1 MEDKLPSS
9 SDIGLLFANVLNN
22 ILSDNCNLLKNLVF
36 AIASDGMALGRIWSI
51 ARLTFNQT
59 RCGADHFINI
69 CAALTNCAI
78 FGQSRSALAIGLGL
92 RLRLGV
98 GLGLGA

>member
-51 ARLTFNQT
+51 ARLTK
-59 RCGADHFINI
+59 R
-69 CAALTNCAI
+69 AAPLTTLSK
-78 FGQSRSALAIGLGL
+78 FRSI
-92 RLRLGV
+92 
-98 GLGLGA
+98 